1 VGGARPPDRHNA
13 SVNLDQAREFVR
25 ENHRA
30 VLATRRRDGSPQLSP
45 CLVGVDPEGRL
56 EISSNE
62 GRAKVVNLR
71 RDPRA
76 SVLVMTDKFFE
87 KRWIQIDGTAEVLAL
102 PGARKALI
110 GYRRRMEGD
119 PEDWTAWEEKQRAA
133 RAVIILITPERAGP
147 EGGPAPRRP
156 APGSP

>member
-1 VGGARPPDRHNA
+1 VDLDEARA
-13 SVNLDQAREFVR
+13 FVL

-45 CLVGVDPEGRL
+45 CLVGVDPQGRL

-76 SVLVMTDKFFE
+76 SVLVMTDRFFE
-87 KRWIQIDGTAEVLAL
+87 KRWIQIDGTAEVLAMPEAL
-102 PGARKALI
+102 DALI

-119 PEDWTAWEEKQRAA
+119 PEDWAAWQEKQRAA

-147 EGGPAPRRP
+147 KGGPAPPRP
-156 APGSP
+156 APAPS